1 MIINDLQFS
10 VELEDILEELVNQ
23 LRANGSSLIQK
34 RVNGP
39 THIQICCPYHANGME
54 RRPSAGIRKK
64 DGVFHCFACGE
75 IHSLQEVISHCFGRY
90 DDIFGTFG
98 WQWLLKNF
106 ATIQAEER
114 KDVKLDFVRN
124 IVNITD
130 TGHKFCSRKYVGK
143 LCGKGQSSQQF
154 VTEEELDKYR
164 YIHPYMYK
172 RGLTDEV
179 IELFDI
185 GFDRDTQC
193 ITFPVRDIYGDCLF
207 VARRSVKTKFFNYPE
222 GVEKPLYGLYEYY
235 KDIHDKTYVGK
246 FNGQEI
252 TSGKYMLQSLP
263 VIVCESMLDALSFWT
278 VGKYAVALNGLG
290 NELQF
295 KQLRDLPC
303 RQIILATDMDERG
316 LAARKRIRQNIQN
329 RKIITEY
336 IFPKGRKDANEC
348 TKEEL
353 INLEGVF

>member
-23 LRANGSSLIQK
+23 LRANGSNLIQK

-75 IHSLQEVISHCFGRY
+75 VHSLQEVISHCFGRY

-124 IVNITD
+124 IVNVSDID
-130 TGHKFCSRKYVGK
+130 HKFGSRKYVGK
-143 LCGKGQSSQQF
+143 LCGKEQSSQQF

-164 YIHPYMYK
+164 YTHPYMYK
-172 RGLTDEV
+172 RGLTDDV
-179 IELFDI
+179 IDLFDI
-185 GFDRDTQC
+185 GYDANTNC
-193 ITFPVRDIYGDCLF
+193 ITFPVRDIQGNCLF
-207 VARRSVKTKFFNYPE
+207 VARRSVATKFFNYPE
-222 GVEKPLYGLYEYY
+222 GVEKPLYGLYELY
-235 KDIHDKTYVGK
+235 TYA
-246 FNGQEI
+246 F
-252 TSGKYMLQSLP
+252 SGVKNQPFWHVDGIPSE
-263 VIVCESMLDALSFWT
+263 VIVTESMLDTLSFWT

-295 KQLRDLPC
+295 QQLRELPC

-316 LAARKRIRQNIQN
+316 LAARKRIRQNMQN
-329 RKIITEY
+329 TKIVREY
-336 IFPKGRKDANEC
+336 VFPKGRKDANDC

-353 INLEGVF
+353 MRLEPVF